1 MLQTIIHQKNV
12 TTDPDPALKHDAR
25 ENDNVNSY
33 EENEDPLNEYRAPVS
48 ETCLES
54 VIPYYPV
61 TADDNAQSTGKEVYS
76 IAPGENKHPV
86 SFMLDKQCERLAF
99 PVLFPK
105 GRSGYTAERQVTISP
120 LKYFN
125 IKVEDLPPLFCT
137 IHN

>member
-1 MLQTIIHQKNV
+1 MYKDIIVNINNIDHNLTALHNAADNNTSNNV

-25 ENDNVNSY
+25 ENDE

-61 TADDNAQSTGKEVYS
+61 TADDSAQSTGNEVYS
-76 IAPGENKHPV
+76 IAPGENKHPL
-86 SFMLDKQCERLAF
+86 SFMCDKRCVKLAF

-105 GRSGYTAERQVTISP
+105 GRYGYTAKRQVQ
-120 LKYFN
+120 F
-125 IKVEDLPPLFCT
+125 
-137 IHN
+137 HQ